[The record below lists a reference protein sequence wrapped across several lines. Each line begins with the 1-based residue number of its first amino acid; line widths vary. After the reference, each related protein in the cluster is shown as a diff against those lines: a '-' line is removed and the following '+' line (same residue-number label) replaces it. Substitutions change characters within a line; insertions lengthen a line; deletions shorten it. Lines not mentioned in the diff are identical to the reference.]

1 MCAFCSCAA
10 FDGTSWSSCRA
21 PSVNTVDNTTTL
33 TCNCDITATIA
44 AFAAAEAVVDCSGAT
59 LGTQVFDSC
68 GKCGGTV
75 TDAARCSAVAAANR
89 TADPSNRNDDAAIIG
104 GVIGGMLFI
113 GLMVAAYLRYKQQNV
128 LLTTIQESQAKYVA
142 AAAANP
148 ADAGISPVYEQPL
161 PPSDAA
167 ARAQWDNQLRLLQQL
182 QILTATHVATYALP
196 VQQALMPAPAPAS
209 ATLSHAPRHA
219 VHGDFVLDDNGTII
233 FITSVIGATS
243 IAPSAGSWQLEAA
256 PQVRATT
263 MPIAT
268 AAMGQGCGHAQA
280 QDQAGMQQLL
290 QLENLQQ
297 QFRAQRHQPS
307 PPPVAAVAQGY
318 GNDQAQDQ
326 ARMQHL
332 LQLESLQQQFRAQ
345 RQQPPAPSTPP
356 PAYQR
361 TTR

>member
-1 MCAFCSCAA
+1 
-10 FDGTSWSSCRA
+10 
-21 PSVNTVDNTTTL
+21 
-33 TCNCDITATIA
+33 
-44 AFAAAEAVVDCSGAT
+44 
-59 LGTQVFDSC
+59 
-68 GKCGGTV
+68 
-75 TDAARCSAVAAANR
+75 
-89 TADPSNRNDDAAIIG
+89 
-104 GVIGGMLFI
+104 MLFI

-361 TTR
+361 TAR